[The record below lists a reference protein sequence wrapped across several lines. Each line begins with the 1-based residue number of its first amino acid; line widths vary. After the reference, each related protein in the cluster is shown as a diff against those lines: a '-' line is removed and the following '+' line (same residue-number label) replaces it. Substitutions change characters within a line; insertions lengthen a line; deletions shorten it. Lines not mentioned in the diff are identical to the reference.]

1 MGLLLFFLLFSYI
14 VEFYL
19 LGSQISQHFW
29 CVEVV
34 KDFRILSFESL
45 RLPVHC
51 DEGPYRFASTSID
64 KFFNFIFRTLQFSIE
79 SSANK

>member
-1 MGLLLFFLLFSYI
+1 MKKLNYQIMGLLLFFLFFSYI

-19 LGSQISQHFW
+19 LESQISQQFW

-34 KDFRILSFESL
+34 KDFQILSFENL

-51 DEGPYRFASTSID
+51 DE
-64 KFFNFIFRTLQFSIE
+64 
-79 SSANK
+79 